1 MIGAADIRIDEAF
14 RGLFDFGE
22 ILRMPAK
29 DVYDP
34 NVTQLSPYT
43 VLSGGCNARA
53 GARMLSELSSVRLVG
68 EVDPMQPALDQR
80 LTLTDCPS
88 HSTLEAPRSNGPLRI
103 TLNGEPHELDEP
115 ITVADLLL
123 QLSIDPR
130 RVAVEHNL
138 SILKRQLFADTLVHN
153 GDRIEIVNFVGG
165 G

>member
-1 MIGAADIRIDEAF
+1 M
-14 RGLFDFGE
+14 
-22 ILRMPAK
+22 
-29 DVYDP
+29 
-34 NVTQLSPYT
+34 
-43 VLSGGCNARA
+43 
-53 GARMLSELSSVRLVG
+53 
-68 EVDPMQPALDQR
+68 
-80 LTLTDCPS
+80 TDYPS
-88 HSTLEAPRSNGPLRI
+88 HSNLEPPRSNGLLRI
-103 TLNGEPHELDEP
+103 TLNGEPYEIDEP